1 MTQHRIMLLG
11 AAGLVGQAI
20 QHLAAQDGAFPDWKL
35 GLFSR
40 AECDITNPAALRS
53 AMQDFKPDLVI
64 NAACLARID
73 GAEEDHET
81 ADAVNFRAVAQ
92 MAAQCSALDVPLI
105 HLSTDYVFDGRQ
117 NAPYMPD
124 DQMNPVSHYGQSR
137 MMGEE
142 AIRHETPFH
151 VILRVSSVFG
161 PFRRN
166 LLTST
171 LKAIEEKDELRV
183 VNDII
188 AGPTS
193 ALDVAKAVIVIGTEI
208 LAGKTDGFG
217 TFHLCGT
224 PACSRYTFTEA
235 VLKAY
240 APHTKKHP
248 RLTPIVSNDLPHL
261 KLRPR
266 YSALECSKIK
276 NVYGIEQKTWQ
287 DGIDASLAILSNAGR
302 MPR

>member
-1 MTQHRIMLLG
+1 MQQHRIMLLG
-11 AAGLVGQAI
+11 AAGQVGQAI
-20 QHLAAQDGAFPDWKL
+20 QHLAAQDTPFPSWKM

-40 AECDITNPAALRS
+40 ADCDITNPAALRS

-117 NAPYMPD
+117 DMPYLPD
-124 DQMNPVSHYGQSR
+124 DQMNPVSHYGKSR

-166 LLTST
+166 LLTNT

-188 AGPTS
+188 AAPTY
-193 ALDVAKAVIVIGTEI
+193 AVDVARAMIVMGSAI

-217 TFHLCGT
+217 TFHLCGA
-224 PACSRYTFTEA
+224 PACSRYDFTEA
-235 VLKAY
+235 LLKAY

-248 RLTPIVSNDLPHL
+248 RLTPMGSAALPHL

-266 YSALECSKIK
+266 YSALECTKIK
-276 NVYGIEQKTWQ
+276 EVYGIEQKPWQ
-287 DGIDASLAILSNAGR
+287 DGIDASLAILINAGR